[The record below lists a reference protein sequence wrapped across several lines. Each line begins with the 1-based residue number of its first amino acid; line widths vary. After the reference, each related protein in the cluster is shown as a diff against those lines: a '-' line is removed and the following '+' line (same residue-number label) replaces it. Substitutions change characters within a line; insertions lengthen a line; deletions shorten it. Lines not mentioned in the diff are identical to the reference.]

1 MRFVEGNE
9 RGQIFHLWIFNSMV
23 SDTAVDVAHKTIGV
37 IILLIGLSLFCIGV
51 TNVVWKAG
59 LELEPPIPL

>member
-1 MRFVEGNE
+1 MRCKGCKLLKGMNVAKY
-9 RGQIFHLWIFNSMV
+9 SMV